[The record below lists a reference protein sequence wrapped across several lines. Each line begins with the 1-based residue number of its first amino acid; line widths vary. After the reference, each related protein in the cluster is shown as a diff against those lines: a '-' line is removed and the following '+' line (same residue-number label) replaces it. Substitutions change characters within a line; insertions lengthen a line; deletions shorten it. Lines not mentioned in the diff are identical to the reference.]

1 MATFNDD
8 RPINV
13 HGATLSRR
21 QFVKTGGA
29 LVVGFGLVGGRVW
42 DEAAEAAESSAA
54 AKNSLDATLASSWFE
69 IRADNTILMR
79 TGKVD
84 FGQSTAHTAYK
95 QIVAEELS
103 VPFEAVTEVVMGD
116 TDRTPDGGFSAGF
129 LEYGGLNLRKA
140 AAYTYQALLDLA
152 ASHLQVEK
160 SRLSVT
166 GGVVSGGG
174 RTISYGELV
183 RGQQLKLTIPVTRD
197 LTNMFGLT
205 VTGNPPMKP
214 VSQYTIVGKSY
225 ANTVT
230 PSKVR
235 AKEVW
240 VTDVRLPNML
250 HGRVVHPKTLGSTL
264 ISAGEVNKARYPSA
278 QVIVKGNLVG
288 VVAATEWEAIGA
300 SQQVA
305 AATQWSDWK
314 GLPGHTQLHAWL
326 RTSADWKTTP
336 VSKSEKSRGDVGPA
350 LAAASKTLSASYEL
364 PFMKH
369 APIGPTIAVGDARSD
384 GTVYVHTHN
393 QNPQAL
399 RGQIAMMLGTPVDNV
414 VVRIYAGPGHYGRSN
429 GGNAG
434 AEDEAVILSKA
445 VGRPVRVQW
454 MRPDDLMWSTQSP
467 PGLSDIRIGWDAS
480 GKITSY
486 QADHYMPAM
495 QDDRLVGAL
504 IAGLPTPPPPDVKPE
519 PGSISSTVNGIAD
532 PWVYDRVANVAELG
546 YGTFQLGQK
555 TSPLAIGLRD
565 HSMRTPGQLQQN
577 YPRELAMS
585 EAAALAG
592 VDAIEFRLRQTDDQR
607 LIGAL
612 KAVREASGW
621 QTRPSPSPTSGAT
634 GAAAVSGQGVS
645 AMLRSG
651 TYWACVCQVSV
662 VPTTGKVTVDKYTIA
677 VDPGIVVNPLQLK
690 RQIEGG
696 ALMGLSH
703 ALYEEMTF
711 DESGVTS
718 RDWRSYPILTMADV
732 PEIKVVIL
740 NHPEVGAYGGG
751 SEAANALAVS
761 AIAAAFFDATGKPAR
776 RLPLKATYVQ
786 SILKA

>member
-1 MATFNDD
+1 MATIHHD
-8 RPINV
+8 RGNV
-13 HGATLSRR
+13 YGATLTRR

-29 LVVGFGLVGGRVW
+29 LIVGCGLIGRGLLEQTV
-42 DEAAEAAESSAA
+42 EAGANR
-54 AKNSLDATLASSWFE
+54 NSLDPTLANSWFE
-69 IRADNTILMR
+69 IHADNTIIVR

-84 FGQSTAHTAYK
+84 FGQTTAHTAYK
-95 QIVAEELS
+95 QIAAEELN
-103 VPFEAVTEVVMGD
+103 VPFEAITTVVMGD

-129 LEYGGLNLRKA
+129 LEYGGANLRKA
-140 AAYTYQALLDLA
+140 AAYTYQALLDVA
-152 ASHLQVEK
+152 ARTLKVDK
-160 SRLSVT
+160 SQLSVKD
-166 GGVVSGGG
+166 GVVSGGG
-174 RTISYGELV
+174 KHITYGELV
-183 RGQQLKLTIPVTRD
+183 KGQQLQLTIPVTGD
-197 LTNMFGLT
+197 LTSMFGLT
-205 VTGNPPMKP
+205 VTGKPPMKP
-214 VSQYTIVGKSY
+214 TSAYTIVGKSF
-225 ANTVT
+225 ANAVT
-230 PSKVR
+230 PSKVS

-240 VTDVRLPNML
+240 VTDVRLPGML

-264 ISAGEVNKARYPSA
+264 VSVGTLNKTRYPNA
-278 QVIVKGNLVG
+278 QVIVKGSLIG
-288 VVAATEWEAIGA
+288 VVAPTEWEAIGA
-300 SQQVA
+300 AQQIA
-305 AATQWSDWK
+305 ADTTWTEWK
-314 GLPGHTQLHAWL
+314 GLPGHDQLHTWM
-326 RTSADWKTTP
+326 RDQADWKTTP
-336 VSKSEKSRGDVGPA
+336 VSKSDKCRGDVAPA
-350 LAAASKTLSASYEL
+350 LASASRSLSASYEL

-369 APIGPTIAVGDARSD
+369 APIGPTIAVGDARAD
-384 GTVYVHTHN
+384 GTVFVHTHN

-414 VVRIYAGPGHYGRSN
+414 VIRIYAGPGHYGRSN

-434 AEDEAVILSKA
+434 AEDEAVILSRA
-445 VGRPVRVQW
+445 VGKPVRVQW
-454 MRPDDLMWSTQSP
+454 MRPDDLQWSTQSP
-467 PGLSDIRIGWDAS
+467 PGVSNIHIGWDTS
-480 GKITSY
+480 GKITAY

-504 IAGLPTPPPPDVKPE
+504 LAGLPTPPAPDVRAE
-519 PGSISSTVNGIAD
+519 AGSIGSTVNGISD
-532 PWVYDRVANVAELG
+532 PWIYDLVPNIAESG

-555 TSPLAIGLRD
+555 ASPLAIGLRD

-577 YPRELAMS
+577 YPRELAIS

-592 VDAIEFRLRQTDDQR
+592 VDALEFRIRQTTDAR

-612 KAVREASGW
+612 NAVRESSGW
-621 QTRPSPSPTSGAT
+621 QTRPSPGP
-634 GAAAVSGQGVS
+634 AAAADGTAPVVGQGVS

-662 VPTTGKVTVDKYTIA
+662 VPSTGKVTVDKYTIA

-690 RQIEGG
+690 RTIEGG

-740 NHPEVGAYGGG
+740 NHPEVGSYGGG

-776 RLPLKATYVQ
+776 RLPLKPAYVQ
-786 SILKA
+786 SVLKA